1 MCALVTGVQTCA
13 LPIYMAIRGNAQN
26 SPNSASDAAVGI
38 YVDGVYYGRPI
49 IGNLGLLDMANAEIL
64 RGTQGTLFGRNTTGG
79 ALNLTTTQPGG
90 DFTGYARL
98 GIGNYDMRLA
108 EGAVT
113 VPLVDDQ
120 LSFGVAGRY
129 SERDG
134 YGYNPIPDRTSN
146 KNRKR

>member
-1 MCALVTGVQTCA
+1 
-13 LPIYMAIRGNAQN
+13 
-26 SPNSASDAAVGI
+26 
-38 YVDGVYYGRPI
+38 
-49 IGNLGLLDMANAEIL
+49 MANAEIL

-108 EGAVT
+108 DGAVT

-120 LSFGVAGRY
+120 LSFRVAGRY

-134 YGYNPIPDRTSN
+134 YGYRSEERRVGKECVSTCRS
-146 KNRKR
+146 RWSQYH

>member
-1 MCALVTGVQTCA
+1 MDLQRATPGLSIAGAGTGPS
-13 LPIYMAIRGNAQN
+13 PIVYMAIRGNAQN

-79 ALNLTTTQPGG
+79 ALNLTTKQPGG

-98 GIGNYDMRLA
+98 GIGNYEIRLA
-108 EGAVT
+108 ERAVQVT
-113 VPLVDDQ
+113 PLYAH
-120 LSFGVAGRY
+120 GPEACE
-129 SERDG
+129 EREG
-134 YGYNPIPDRTSN
+134 
-146 KNRKR
+146 

>member
-90 DFTGYARL
+90 DFTGYAL
-98 GIGNYDMRLA
+98 LEIGRA
-108 EGAVT
+108 
-113 VPLVDDQ
+113 
-120 LSFGVAGRY
+120 SCR
-129 SERDG
+129 ERVCQ
-134 YGYNPIPDRTSN
+134 YV
-146 KNRKR
+146 